1 MSPKLKKPLKP
12 PKTPSPKP
20 SPKTKTPKTQPS
32 SSLEDVYI
40 YQAFVSYSSSS
51 PDKKVN
57 EKSLIIKSKDGK
69 TFESELI
76 DNGKKKKI
84 TFKMNKDNIITR
96 DS

>member
-20 SPKTKTPKTQPS
+20 SPKTKTPKTQP
-32 SSLEDVYI
+32 
-40 YQAFVSYSSSS
+40 SSS